1 MYLVVFGNRSELD
14 ERIAPAERDAFFD
27 GLVDSSSQLR
37 ANYAQSWKARRR
49 QQKTRKQKGPP
60 RCLSHFNRSEDED
73 EDGELAV
80 PEEGEVQNNEGAGVE
95 DAAAGAS
102 GGEEKNQSGS
112 GEDEDDDD
120 STQQKG
126 D

>member
-1 MYLVVFGNRSELD
+1 MLNPGR
-14 ERIAPAERDAFFD
+14 P
-27 GLVDSSSQLR
+27 GG
-37 ANYAQSWKARRR
+37 ANRRR
-49 QQKTRKQKGPP
+49 ASKRAPP

-112 GEDEDDDD
+112 EEKNQSGSGEEDAADD